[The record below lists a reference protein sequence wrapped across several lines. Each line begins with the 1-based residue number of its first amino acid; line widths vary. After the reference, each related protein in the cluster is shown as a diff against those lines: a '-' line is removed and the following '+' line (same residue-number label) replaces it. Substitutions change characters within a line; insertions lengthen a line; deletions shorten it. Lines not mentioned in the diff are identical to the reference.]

1 MQSPNHPI
9 FAQFY
14 TRIEKLRAGYN
25 APSSKNAKYRNISL
39 IKLRTYFS
47 PSPYSR
53 KGVWSGNVF
62 QYTESI

>member
-25 APSSKNAKYRNISL
+25 APSSKNAKIE
-39 IKLRTYFS
+39 IK
-47 PSPYSR
+47 
-53 KGVWSGNVF
+53 V
-62 QYTESI
+62 